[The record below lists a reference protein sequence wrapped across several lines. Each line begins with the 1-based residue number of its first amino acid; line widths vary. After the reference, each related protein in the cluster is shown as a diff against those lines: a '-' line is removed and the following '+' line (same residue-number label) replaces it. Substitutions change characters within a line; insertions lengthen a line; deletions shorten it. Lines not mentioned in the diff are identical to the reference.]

1 MDPQFLA
8 IARDPQIIPGVHHYC
23 NEWCDYCS
31 VTARCCGYRCTELYR
46 KRRGRKDG
54 EPTFRTINEAVEF
67 TREMSAAEGVRT
79 DELDALLG
87 SPPGASGIHT
97 DDPLAELAW
106 QYTERAALL
115 MAPLALEW
123 SIKPPPRSVDGPP
136 PMEIVLWYH
145 VRIYMKVFRAL
156 VARDTH
162 AGGAESEEARG
173 CGKLALV
180 SIDHSLDALSRLTEA
195 FSAADL
201 ADLQQRLTRL
211 RDQLERKIPDA
222 RAYIRVGLDEPVAC
236 V

>member
-23 NEWCDYCS
+23 NEWCDYCG

-79 DELDALLG
+79 DELDALLAN
-87 SPPGASGIHT
+87 PPGKSGIQT
-97 DDPLAELAW
+97 DDALAELAW
-106 QYTERAALL
+106 QYTERVALL
-115 MAPLALEW
+115 LAPLALEW
-123 SIKPPPRSVDGPP
+123 SIKPPQRSFDGPP
-136 PMEIVLWYH
+136 PMEIVLWHH

-162 AGGAESEEARG
+162 AGGAESDDALG
-173 CGKLALV
+173 CAKLALV
-180 SIDHSLDALSRLTEA
+180 SIDHSLAALRRLTDA
-195 FSAADL
+195 FSRADHDEL
-201 ADLQQRLTRL
+201 QRLLIQVRDRL
-211 RDQLERKIPDA
+211 DATIPGA
-222 RAYIRVGLDEPVAC
+222 RAYIRPGLDEPVAC